1 MPDYLVVAPGPKTPK
16 GKCALWEVH
25 GDHPKTREF
34 PQGGETFVANL
45 VPRVV
50 ARTPEVNLR
59 LADKRLR
66 EVDSKDSKTLALA
79 MPAIDPITNKEL
91 APGAL
96 PPVDPNAGVGTGEAP
111 TSEFSPD
118 AQQPSNDPDVKG

>member
-1 MPDYLVVAPGPKTPK
+1 MPEYLVVAPGPKTPK

-25 GDHPKTREF
+25 PDHPKTREF

-59 LADKRLR
+59 LADKRLK
-66 EVDSKDSKTLALA
+66 EVTDKATLGTT
-79 MPAIDPITNKEL
+79 MPALDPTTNKEL
-91 APGAL
+91 ASRAL
-96 PPVDPNAGVGTGEAP
+96 PPVDPNAGTGTGEAP
-111 TSEFSPD
+111 PSEFSPES
-118 AQQPSNDPDVKG
+118 QQQANDPDIKG